1 MKIVVNIS
9 SMIPIYIQIEE
20 QIKTMIVKNELKE
33 NDILPSVRALAKD
46 LRISALTV
54 KKAYDDLETEGF
66 TTTVHGKGTYVA
78 KANGEA
84 LRENRIKEIEKK
96 VDELVKISK
105 QYEISKEEL
114 MTIIDMSLDNQ

>member
-66 TTTVHGKGTYVA
+66 TITVHGKGTYVA